1 VLPLAAASAVLYLGF
16 TSQAELTMKTLLLP
30 SGRAMPVLGQGTW
43 NMGENPDARQ
53 REIGALQLG
62 VELGVGMIDT
72 AEMYADG
79 GAEEVVAAAIA
90 GRREQVFL
98 VSKVY
103 PHNAGRRGV
112 QDACERSLRR
122 LRTDC
127 LDLYLLHW
135 RGSVPLD
142 ETLEGFEALQRAGKI
157 RDYGV
162 SNFDRDDMLEA
173 SRFAGG
179 VRVGANQVLY
189 NLARRGIEFELLPWC
204 RERHVPVMA
213 YSPLESSPA
222 EQAGMLRNKRLL
234 AIAERHDASA
244 AQVALAWLLHQ
255 GGVAVIPK
263 AAQARHVRE
272 NRAALDIAL
281 TPQDLAE
288 LDQAFPPPRRRV
300 PLDMR

>member
-1 VLPLAAASAVLYLGF
+1 MSR
-16 TSQAELTMKTLLLP
+16 AELTMKSLLLP
-30 SGRAMPVLGQGTW
+30 SGRKMPVLGQGTW
-43 NMGENPDARQ
+43 NMGEDPGARQ

-62 VELGVGMIDT
+62 LDLGIGLVDT

-79 GAEEVVAAAIA
+79 RAEEVVAAAIV

-103 PHNAGRRGV
+103 PHHAGRRAV

-122 LRTDC
+122 LGTDC

-142 ETLEGFEALQRAGKI
+142 ETLEGFEALQRSGKI

-173 SRFAGG
+173 SRYAGG
-179 VRVGANQVLY
+179 GGIATNQVLF

-204 RERHVPVMA
+204 RERRVPVMA

-222 EQAGMLRNKRLL
+222 EQAGMLRNKKLL
-234 AIAERHDASA
+234 AVAERREASA

-255 GGVAVIPK
+255 DGVAVIPK
-263 AAQARHVRE
+263 AAQTRHVRE
-272 NRAALDIAL
+272 NREALDIEL
-281 TPQDLAE
+281 TTQDLAE